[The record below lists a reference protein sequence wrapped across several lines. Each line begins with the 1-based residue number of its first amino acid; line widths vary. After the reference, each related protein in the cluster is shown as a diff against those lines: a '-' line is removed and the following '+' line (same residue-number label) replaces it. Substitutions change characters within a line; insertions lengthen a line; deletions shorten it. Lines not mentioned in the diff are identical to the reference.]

1 MKQISIHSIEHLEH
15 KIIAIETQYAEFYR
29 LAQHSHQRAQLLYGA
44 EGVMHVETP
53 QGNWIIPPERAVW
66 IPPEVP
72 HQLTLFNVKTCSIY
86 IRPEYLPRPSTQCE
100 VLAISPLLRQLL
112 LKAPKLNPPFCKR
125 DELIFDLILSELE
138 LSEVI
143 DLHLALPENPTML
156 KICRA
161 FIQRPNIH
169 FSPEDFAAQLC
180 VSERHF
186 SRLFKTET
194 GMSFSKWR
202 QHACVLLSLERLIR
216 QHSIQQIAYDFG
228 FKNPAAFST
237 MFHRVLGMS
246 PSRYIQRNDFAN

>member
-1 MKQISIHSIEHLEH
+1 M
-15 KIIAIETQYAEFYR
+15 
-29 LAQHSHQRAQLLYGA
+29 
-44 EGVMHVETP
+44 
-53 QGNWIIPPERAVW
+53 
-66 IPPEVP
+66 
-72 HQLTLFNVKTCSIY
+72 
-86 IRPEYLPRPSTQCE
+86 
-100 VLAISPLLRQLL
+100 
-112 LKAPKLNPPFCKR
+112 
-125 DELIFDLILSELE
+125 
-138 LSEVI
+138 I

-246 PSRYIQRNDFAN
+246 PSRYIQRNDFAD